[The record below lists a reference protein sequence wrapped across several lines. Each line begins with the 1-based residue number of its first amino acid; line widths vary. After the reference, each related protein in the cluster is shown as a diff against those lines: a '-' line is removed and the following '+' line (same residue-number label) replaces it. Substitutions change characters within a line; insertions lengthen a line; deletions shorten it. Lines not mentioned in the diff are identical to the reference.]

1 NHFSAMGSV
10 ALTYFWER
18 LTGVKNAKS

>member
-1 NHFSAMGSV
+1 MGSV

>member
-1 NHFSAMGSV
+1 AMGSV

>member
-1 NHFSAMGSV
+1 AMGSV

-18 LTGVKNAKS
+18 LTGIKDANQ

>member
-1 NHFSAMGSV
+1 SGAMGSV

-18 LTGVKNAKS
+18 LTGMKNANQ